1 MVNRRTILIGGG
13 AGALALATG
22 MAGQLFAAAP
32 ASSPASLFPAAPGP
46 LGAAPAPFAALA
58 DTLSGSLGL
67 DAVLVNRVY
76 AALSPLVPGIDAK
89 AAKLATALG
98 KLAAAKSAA
107 PAQDSP
113 AVNKIA
119 ALNAE
124 EAGLGDLFLR
134 LTSAIY
140 LGTVDVAPKQR
151 ECIAFETVASYQVV
165 SAWVQPPSYCTGEP
179 NFWAHPPVTDTTPP
193 VNAHV

>member
-22 MAGQLFAAAP
+22 MAGTLFAAAP
-32 ASSPASLFPAAPGP
+32 APLFPAAPGP
-46 LGAAPAPFAALA
+46 LAAAPAAFAALA
-58 DTLSGSLGL
+58 DTLSGNLGL
-67 DAVLVNRVY
+67 DVVLVNRVY
-76 AALSPLVPGIDAK
+76 AALSKLVPDMDAK
-89 AAKLATALG
+89 AAKLAAAL
-98 KLAAAKSAA
+98 AQAAA
-107 PAQDSP
+107 PAGKGAAP
-113 AVNKIA
+113 VNRIA
-119 ALNAE
+119 ALNAQ

-140 LGTVDVAPKQR
+140 LGTVDVTPKQR

-179 NFWAHPPVTDTTPP
+179 NFWTHPPITDTTPQAT
-193 VNAHV
+193 AHV

>member
-22 MAGQLFAAAP
+22 MAGKLFAAAQP
-32 ASSPASLFPAAPGP
+32 ALFPAMPGP
-46 LGAAPAPFAALA
+46 LAAAPAPFAALA
-58 DTLSGSLGL
+58 DTLSGNLGL
-67 DAVLVNRVY
+67 DVVLVNRVY
-76 AALSPLVPGIDAK
+76 AALAALVPQLDAK
-89 AAKLATALG
+89 AGQLAAALG
-98 KLAAAKSAA
+98 KLAADTPAKLAKGAA
-107 PAQDSP
+107 P
-113 AVNKIA
+113 VNKIA

-140 LGTVDVAPKQR
+140 LGTVDVTPKQR

-179 NFWAHPPVTDTTPP
+179 NFWAHPPTTATTKQVTPAP
-193 VNAHV
+193 AHE